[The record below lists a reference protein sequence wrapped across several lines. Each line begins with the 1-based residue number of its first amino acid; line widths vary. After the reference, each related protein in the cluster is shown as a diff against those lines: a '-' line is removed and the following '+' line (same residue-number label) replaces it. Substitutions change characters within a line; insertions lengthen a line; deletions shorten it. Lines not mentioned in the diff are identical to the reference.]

1 MCKFGSNL
9 PSFAY
14 PNLIITPDEKTK
26 ILKKPRDGDQT
37 AELDALSEM
46 ASRIIHVQCD
56 VVL

>member
-46 ASRIIHVQCD
+46 ASRI
-56 VVL
+56 